1 VWQSIINW
9 CFDPSSQTLIIGM
22 LLSFIAG
29 IAVSKIRTGA
39 DKHLSLHN
47 TKENDEAFFRAIQ
60 YIISSNHDRAIE
72 EFTKSIKI
80 NSDVIETYV
89 ALGNLFRAKGDIGK
103 AIRIRQSIIL
113 RQNIDEHI
121 KTNALLDMGL
131 DYRSGGFLDRALKIF
146 TNVLKKDPSN
156 LRALEETK
164 KIYEDMKEWEHAYKI
179 LQKISRISNKN
190 YNNILAHHLVEIGKI
205 QQERGNTAKAISLFN
220 RAISVDNGCVDAYL
234 HLGDIYFEE
243 HKHKKAIS
251 TWKKIAEFQPRFT
264 YLAYQRLEQSYSL
277 MRNLRPVEDFLK
289 QAIQTHP
296 DVFAHMALAQYYYN
310 SGNIT
315 GALSEITNA
324 LTLDPCFWGAV
335 KLKGE
340 ILLKHKRDDEAL
352 MAYKELI
359 KNLDLP
365 YINFRC
371 SHCGFQASEL
381 SWQCPQCKKWDTIYP
396 TNIHTFE
403 TDSVDIKGE
412 PFPQLKDIT
421 SKTAI

>member
-1 VWQSIINW
+1 VWQSIVHW
-9 CFDPSSQTLIIGM
+9 CLDPSIQILVIGM

-29 IAVSKIRTGA
+29 IAVCKTRIGTRK
-39 DKHLSLHN
+39 DLSTHN

-72 EFTKSIKI
+72 EFTKSIQI

-103 AIRIRQSIIL
+103 AIRIRQSITL
-113 RQNIDEHI
+113 RQNIDERI
-121 KTNALLDMGL
+121 KTDALLDMGL

-146 TNVLKKDPSN
+146 TKVIKKDPSN
-156 LRALEETK
+156 LRALEEIK
-164 KIYEDMKEWEHAYKI
+164 KIYEDMKEWEHAYEI

-190 YNNILAHHLVEIGKI
+190 YDNILAHHLVEIGKI
-205 QQERGNTAKAISLFN
+205 QQKKGNTAKAISLFN
-220 RAISVDNGCVDAYL
+220 RAISVYNGCVDAYL
-234 HLGDIYFEE
+234 HLGDIYFKE

-264 YLAYQRLEQSYSL
+264 YLAYKRLEQSYSL
-277 MRNLRPVEDFLK
+277 MKNLKPVEEFLK
-289 QAIQTHP
+289 KAIQTHP

-310 SGNIT
+310 SDNIT
-315 GALSEITNA
+315 DALSEITNA

-335 KLKGE
+335 RLKGE
-340 ILLKHKRDDEAL
+340 ILLKHKRHDEAL
-352 MAYKELI
+352 LAYRELI
-359 KNLDLP
+359 ENLNLP

-371 SHCGFQASEL
+371 VHCGFQTNEL

-396 TNIHTFE
+396 TNIHAFK
-403 TDSVDIKGE
+403 TDPVHIKGE
-412 PFPQLKDIT
+412 PFPRLKGIT
-421 SKTAI
+421 PKTAT